1 MVDDAYRERL
11 QQLGLAAEQLTLDS
25 KGTLAV
31 ERTSLTPDASLPPLA
46 IADAD
51 ADAGPDLDLDLVRGD
66 RLGIGGMGVVT
77 SAIQRALRR
86 PVAIKEPRAPD
97 RAGQLLREAMITG
110 ALEHPNI
117 VPVHMLGRGPDG
129 RPVLVMKRIDG
140 TRWSELLDRLFSP
153 DRPPTP
159 DALERHLGI
168 LLQVCNAIDFAHS
181 RGVVHRDLKP
191 DNVMVGE
198 FGEVYVVDW
207 GIAHVLDG
215 ALGDL
220 PQGESEAKLA
230 GTPGYMAPEMAAG
243 ELDKISP
250 RTDVYLLGA
259 ILHELVTGQKR
270 HRGDNIFLTLAAAYE
285 SEPFDYPPWV
295 PEELAALCNAATEA
309 DPDRR
314 IADVAEFRTRI
325 RDYLGHRASLALADR
340 AQQRLAALVDLL
352 GEDIRGQTFDA
363 VEIHTLASEARFGL
377 EQALAQWEDNE
388 QARRRLQ
395 HLLELMVDYELQN
408 GNVRAAAGLLADL
421 PKRVPALEERL
432 RQAVIKATERREEI
446 AALER
451 LRQDGDLAVSAPA
464 RVRLS
469 LAYGAV
475 ITVAIVTLTTLRRL
489 GIHDPGYPDALGVML
504 AMAVALVLSRGSW
517 EGGNLVNRRI
527 IDAIAASCGLIAV
540 GFLVCWVGDVDFT
553 MGLAISM
560 LIAAATAASLAVFL
574 ERGLGLTALGFLI
587 TAASISVFPQFRG
600 IILALGNALSFGAAA
615 WVWKRV
621 MATKGPR
628 PARSMRA
635 SGLTAVRSDARLS
648 YRGDKPRRR

>member
-25 KGTLAV
+25 NGTLAV
-31 ERTSLTPDASLPPLA
+31 ERTSVGPDAALPPLA
-46 IADAD
+46 IAEDGEPGDA
-51 ADAGPDLDLDLVRGD
+51 DLVRGD
-66 RLGIGGMGVVT
+66 RLGLGGMGVVT
-77 SAIQRALRR
+77 SATQSSLRR
-86 PVAIKEPRAPD
+86 PVAIKEPRSPE

-140 TRWSELLDRLFSP
+140 TRWSELLQTLFSP
-153 DRPPTP
+153 IRPPTP
-159 DALERHLGI
+159 DALERHLEI

-181 RGVVHRDLKP
+181 RGVIHRDLKP

-215 ALGDL
+215 ALVDL
-220 PQGESEAKLA
+220 PKGESDAKLA

-243 ELDKISP
+243 DLDKITP

-259 ILHELVTGQKR
+259 ILHELVTGQQR
-270 HRGDNIFLTLAAAYE
+270 HVGDNIFLTLAAAYE
-285 SEPFDYPPWV
+285 SAPYDYPPWV
-295 PEELAALCNAATEA
+295 PDELAALCSAATKA
-309 DPDRR
+309 DPASR
-314 IADVAEFRTRI
+314 IADVAEYRTRI
-325 RDYLGHRASLALADR
+325 RDYLGHRASLELADR
-340 AQQRLAALVDLL
+340 AQQRLDALVDLL

-377 EQALAQWEDNE
+377 EQALAQWNDNG
-388 QARRRLQ
+388 QARRGLQ
-395 HLLELMVDYELQN
+395 QLLELMVDYELQN
-408 GNVRAAAGLLADL
+408 GKVRAAAGVLADL
-421 PKRVPALEERL
+421 PKRVPELEERL

-464 RVRLS
+464 RMRLS
-469 LAYGAV
+469 LVYGAV
-475 ITVAIVTLTTLRRL
+475 ITVAIITLTTLRRL
-489 GIHDPGYPDALGVML
+489 GIHNPGYPDALGVMS
-504 AMAVALVLSRGSW
+504 AMAVALILSRSSW

-540 GFLVCWVGDVDFT
+540 GFLVCWIGDVDFT
-553 MGLAISM
+553 MGLSISM
-560 LIAAATAASLAVFL
+560 LIAAATAAGLAVFL

-587 TAASISVFPQFRG
+587 TASLIPVFPQFRG
-600 IILALGNALSFGAAA
+600 ILLAVGNAASFGAAA
-615 WVWKRV
+615 WVWKR
-621 MATKGPR
+621 MMSTEGPR

-635 SGLTAVRSDARLS
+635 SGFTAVRSDPRLS
-648 YRGDKPRRR
+648 YKGGKARRR